1 MNQALSPDKSR
12 CRTSAGRCRQ
22 ARRSAELGEKGF
34 QFGAGVLVAFFRGG
48 GDAVGKNLLGFG
60 GTGFAGE
67 QLGVH
72 QIGGDVVCITFEE
85 SAKMRVGGCGVPAV
99 HTFHGESIAGEGI
112 FGLRGHELFKHLGA
126 GFLLFAHWVVP
137 YYTGAR
143 VSLQTWAEAGMRMKR
158 NKKNGDQ
165 QECNLAGKPVSASR
179 SEMTEIV
186 LPAQTNPLGKLLGG
200 QVMHLVDM
208 AAALAAHRHSN
219 CYVVTASVDY
229 IDFRNAVNLGEIV
242 TLKSQ
247 VNRVFHTSMEV
258 GVEVYSDNVLRG
270 ERKHTTTAYVTFVA
284 IDEHTRKPKLVAPLI
299 LKTAAERKRY
309 REAAERRKTR
319 LALRYGK

>member
-1 MNQALSPDKSR
+1 MKGNRAEDRSHGIKS
-12 CRTSAGRCRQ
+12 
-22 ARRSAELGEKGF
+22 
-34 QFGAGVLVAFFRGG
+34 
-48 GDAVGKNLLGFG
+48 
-60 GTGFAGE
+60 
-67 QLGVH
+67 H
-72 QIGGDVVCITFEE
+72 
-85 SAKMRVGGCGVPAV
+85 
-99 HTFHGESIAGEGI
+99 
-112 FGLRGHELFKHLGA
+112 
-126 GFLLFAHWVVP
+126 
-137 YYTGAR
+137 
-143 VSLQTWAEAGMRMKR
+143 
-158 NKKNGDQ
+158 
-165 QECNLAGKPVSASR
+165 GKPVSASR

-219 CYVVTASVDY
+219 SYVVTASVDY

-258 GVEVYSDNVLRG
+258 GVEVYSDNVLTG

-284 IDEHTRKPKLVAPLI
+284 IDEHTRKPKFVPPLI
-299 LKTAAERKRY
+299 LKTAAEKRRY

-319 LALRYGK
+319 LAMRYGK